1 MEAGSDSDVPE
12 ELMAQEGIKQDEEI
26 RKVPREN
33 IIRVAQEGKERRRQ
47 WAQRKP
53 QLKSSTEHTIE
64 VKETEQHQEATY
76 ISGMLPSNIVEALA
90 AHEKLT
96 FSSDSE
102 EEIINHKPATR
113 KKKQK
118 SSGPETVILKDIPP
132 ARCMQNSVEFL
143 TRRKMQA
150 PRSTS
155 VLKNANQG
163 N

>member
-90 AHEKLT
+90 AHEKIIAPQSCIFKVQT
-96 FSSDSE
+96 FAL
-102 EEIINHKPATR
+102 IAILVRTVVWRVNLQ
-113 KKKQK
+113 KQH
-118 SSGPETVILKDIPP
+118 I
-132 ARCMQNSVEFL
+132 M
-143 TRRKMQA
+143 
-150 PRSTS
+150 
-155 VLKNANQG
+155 ANLLVRL
-163 N
+163 